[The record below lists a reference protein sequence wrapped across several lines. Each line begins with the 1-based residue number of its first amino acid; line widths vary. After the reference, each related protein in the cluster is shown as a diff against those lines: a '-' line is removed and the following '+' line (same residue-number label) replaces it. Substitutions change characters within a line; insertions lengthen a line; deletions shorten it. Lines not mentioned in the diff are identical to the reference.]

1 VEDVIMGTVQQIPVW
16 EARNLATTNPNNLL
30 VCGYEKD
37 DDFHKYDLEGAISLG
52 DFRRRM
58 KSLAKDQLIIFY
70 CACPHDETAIAQAE
84 KYTKEGFTNVRIM
97 QGGFNAWKDAG
108 YPVAAMV

>member
-1 VEDVIMGTVQQIPVW
+1 MGNLEQISVR
-16 EARNLATTNPNNLL
+16 EVRNLLTTNRNTLL

-37 DDFHKYDLEGAISLG
+37 DDFHKYDLEDAISLG

-58 KSLAKDQLIIFY
+58 KSLAKDQQIIFY

-84 KYTKEGFTNVRIM
+84 KYSKEGFTNVRIM
-97 QGGFNAWKDAG
+97 QGGYNAWKDAG

>member
-1 VEDVIMGTVQQIPVW
+1 MGTLQQISVL
-16 EARNLATTNPNNLL
+16 EARNLINTNPDAFL

-37 DDFHKYDLEGAISLG
+37 DDFHKYDLEGATSFG
-52 DFRRRM
+52 DFQRRI
-58 KSLAKDQLIIFY
+58 KSLAKNQPIVFY

-84 KYTKEGFTNVRIM
+84 KYSREGFTNVKIM
-97 QGGFNAWKDAG
+97 QGGYNAWKEAG